1 MATQHDEVEWE
12 EYTEEEL
19 EIILREMEQME
30 KEKDAESDVEIDVA
44 EGNDEE
50 EESEEESDPEDN
62 VPLADLQTTWRR
74 AAVASRVNEFH
85 LETGPSHALPANAKP
100 FDYFFFISTGIF
112 FSNVYKVDCVTV
124 LVCSAFPVL

>member
-85 LETGPSHALPANAKP
+85 LETGPSHSLPANAKP
-100 FDYFFFISTGIF
+100 LDYFFLFLPESF
-112 FSNVYKVDCVTV
+112 FQTCTK
-124 LVCSAFPVL
+124 